1 MLELDWLAL
10 GVAVKYQLPL
20 DNSPQSTLMWKRHQ
34 AFSTHRRTLMSERLI
49 KTPIRY
55 YFDNIMER
63 VKRKKNMITE
73 KLIKKVLRKWLKKK
87 LYINAPISTN
97 ITRFEWVYNSHLKEW
112 RDRMWVIKNCPEN
125 RDKCLNEYLYS

>member
-63 VKRKKNMITE
+63 VKRLEYGRDYLFWN
-73 KLIKKVLRKWLKKK
+73 KWVFRSLF
-87 LYINAPISTN
+87 Y
-97 ITRFEWVYNSHLKEW
+97 WH
-112 RDRMWVIKNCPEN
+112 
-125 RDKCLNEYLYS
+125 

>member
-1 MLELDWLAL
+1 MLDLDWLAL

-55 YFDNIMER
+55 YFIIIDLGILMFILANEPEDKE
-63 VKRKKNMITE
+63 V
-73 KLIKKVLRKWLKKK
+73 
-87 LYINAPISTN
+87 YINTEAE
-97 ITRFEWVYNSHLKEW
+97 IT
-112 RDRMWVIKNCPEN
+112 KNCIPVTGVADYDGKVIIN
-125 RDKCLNEYLYS
+125 SMHFK